1 MFSRISLGHI
11 LNNSLKS
18 VMWCLFG
25 KELEAVDSSPVRWS
39 PPPLASPS
47 AAPVEDAPPL
57 PSFESSFPGVKPAPP
72 PSCEPQPT
80 AASTSTAAS
89 SSSSQDSLTSLTVQ
103 QLNDMRHGFIERWE
117 RLYPYRVVITTTR
130 ERRTVSVRLLFCNP
144 PAFNIALTITY
155 KTTQG

>member
-1 MFSRISLGHI
+1 MKKITQMFSRISLGHI
-11 LNNSLKS
+11 LNNSFKS
-18 VMWCLFG
+18 VMWLLFV

-72 PSCEPQPT
+72 PSCEPQPP

-103 QLNDMRHGFIERWE
+103 QLNDMRHGFIERWAFVSIQRCYYYHHRQTYGE
-117 RLYPYRVVITTTR
+117 RAAPFLHSTC
-130 ERRTVSVRLLFCNP
+130 L
-144 PAFNIALTITY
+144 
-155 KTTQG
+155 